1 MTENYIEYDGA
12 NIFVTITIIVC
23 TAIIGVASMMLYNTH
38 KEIAAY
44 EEELHNIRV
53 TNQLNEKISNK
64 RMKDIDEQ
72 KDREAAA
79 IREEIRREHFKNK
92 RNTIIAAG
100 EALTDGVN
108 TPVSIDTNL
117 NEENITINKD
127 NEEEIGITPEEE
139 AIKKVRCTG
148 YCNYGVTASGRY
160 VEYGIAAGKREWIG
174 RTAALFEINDDGTVG
189 DFIKT
194 IEFADTGAGID
205 TNGDGKGD
213 TLKTGKS
220 IDVWYP
226 SESECYAFSAKY
238 GDYVYMQFI

>member
-1 MTENYIEYDGA
+1 MKENYIEYDGA
-12 NIFVTITIIVC
+12 NIFVAITIIAC
-23 TAIIGVASMMLYNTH
+23 TVIIGVASMMLYNTH
-38 KEIAAY
+38 IEIAAY
-44 EEELHNIRV
+44 DEELHNIRV
-53 TNQLNEKISNK
+53 TNQLNEKISNR

-72 KDREAAA
+72 KDKEAAA

-100 EALTDGVN
+100 EALIDEVN
-108 TPVSIDTNL
+108 TPVSIESNIDETTN
-117 NEENITINKD
+117 INT
-127 NEEEIGITPEEE
+127 EPIEEINITPEEE

-174 RTAALFEINDDGTVG
+174 KTAALFEVNDDGTVG
-189 DFIKT
+189 DLIKT